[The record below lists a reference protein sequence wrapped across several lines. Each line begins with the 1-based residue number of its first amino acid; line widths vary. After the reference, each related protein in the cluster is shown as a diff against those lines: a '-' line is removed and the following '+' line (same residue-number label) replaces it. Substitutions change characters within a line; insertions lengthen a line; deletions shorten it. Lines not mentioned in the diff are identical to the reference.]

1 MKKISLCYRFIACF
15 HFFLECDESAYQNQ
29 KHDKS
34 ANQLVRVRRLSKLGQ
49 LNQGLNSSLITD
61 QFVQCYIK
69 RSLLPHFELDYSQV

>member
-34 ANQLVRVRRLSKLGQ
+34 ANQLVRVRWLSKLGQ
-49 LNQGLNSSLITD
+49 LNSLITD
-61 QFVQCYIK
+61 RFVQCYIK
-69 RSLLPHFELDYSQV
+69 RSLLPHFELDYAQV